1 MIRPI
6 CISLLISGLLA
17 ACSDG
22 DMPAQLGV
30 SISIDLPDS
39 VDPSTLS
46 DALLTVYNVSNGSYT
61 TLPVTNPANVPI
73 DVLPGLYKISFSCHA
88 TLDNGA
94 GAEVTGASHN
104 CTITAA
110 TSISLKTYC
119 VVVTDDLIISELFFT
134 GTLQSSGNQ
143 YNGDQY
149 IKLFNNTDHTIY
161 ADGLT
166 IFESTFLTTQK
177 FNYDPDVMP
186 TAMTVQAL
194 YTIPGSGT
202 DHPVE
207 PGRELLIADIAI
219 DHRAINP
226 NSFDLSHADFEWYD
240 ESSNPKYADI
250 DNPAVENLNKW
261 YCYTNTIWQLHNRG
275 FKAYGLARIPMGA
288 EEYLAGYYYTC
299 DYDQVTAVGTFPMSK
314 SSYALPNEWI
324 VDVVTCSSQADY
336 VWNLSIPSL
345 DSGWTWCSTMDG
357 DKNRYFHAVRRGLD
371 YIDDDGRLHL
381 RDTNNST
388 ADSNPWVW
396 PSEIERQQSASDLSG
411 TPCTTLTYD
420 GITPIGNDE

>member
-143 YNGDQY
+143 YNGDQD

-250 DNPAVENLNKW
+250 DNPCGGKPRQMVLLHQHHLAAAQPRLQGLRPRTHPHGRRRISRRLLLHMRLRPGDGSRHLSHEQE
-261 YCYTNTIWQLHNRG
+261 QLR
-275 FKAYGLARIPMGA
+275 AA
-288 EEYLAGYYYTC
+288 E
-299 DYDQVTAVGTFPMSK
+299 
-314 SSYALPNEWI
+314 
-324 VDVVTCSSQADY
+324 
-336 VWNLSIPSL
+336 
-345 DSGWTWCSTMDG
+345 
-357 DKNRYFHAVRRGLD
+357 
-371 YIDDDGRLHL
+371 
-381 RDTNNST
+381 
-388 ADSNPWVW
+388 
-396 PSEIERQQSASDLSG
+396 
-411 TPCTTLTYD
+411 
-420 GITPIGNDE
+420 

>member
-161 ADGLT
+161 L
-166 IFESTFLTTQK
+166 S
-177 FNYDPDVMP
+177 
-186 TAMTVQAL
+186 
-194 YTIPGSGT
+194 
-202 DHPVE
+202 
-207 PGRELLIADIAI
+207 LIHI
-219 DHRAINP
+219 
-226 NSFDLSHADFEWYD
+226 
-240 ESSNPKYADI
+240 
-250 DNPAVENLNKW
+250 
-261 YCYTNTIWQLHNRG
+261 
-275 FKAYGLARIPMGA
+275 
-288 EEYLAGYYYTC
+288 
-299 DYDQVTAVGTFPMSK
+299 
-314 SSYALPNEWI
+314 
-324 VDVVTCSSQADY
+324 
-336 VWNLSIPSL
+336 
-345 DSGWTWCSTMDG
+345 
-357 DKNRYFHAVRRGLD
+357 
-371 YIDDDGRLHL
+371 
-381 RDTNNST
+381 
-388 ADSNPWVW
+388 
-396 PSEIERQQSASDLSG
+396 
-411 TPCTTLTYD
+411 
-420 GITPIGNDE
+420 